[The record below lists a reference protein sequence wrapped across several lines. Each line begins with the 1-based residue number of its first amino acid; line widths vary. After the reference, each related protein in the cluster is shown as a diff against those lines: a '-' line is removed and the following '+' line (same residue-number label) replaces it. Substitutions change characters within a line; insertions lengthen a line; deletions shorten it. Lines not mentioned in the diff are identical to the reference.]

1 MRAQEHKNGER
12 QTEFLARLRLW
23 FKYRILVPLK
33 GPRRDGVDSHFRP
46 RVGRD
51 GVVFGIEHQITS
63 IAASLKRG
71 DIETFTRRLSELTSQ
86 LLSGPLWGRALF
98 IPELDE
104 LAREASL
111 IIAPSHNRTTDSKL
125 IVHVA
130 SVVHPIGGHTRVIED
145 IAAALPEY
153 RHVLIITDM
162 GRLAPMELAP
172 LMPRFEELH
181 LKVHLLKAP
190 NWSEKAREL
199 SSLIAALGPQVVLL
213 LAHYADSV
221 AFVGV
226 AGHAAPRVV
235 FLHHCDHMPAL
246 GASRT
251 DYTHIDLTPACH
263 RFCAVRPKLQA
274 SLLNLTVKDSGTVR
288 LVERHPIVGVTCGRE
303 AKYQGTSEFSYGQ
316 LLAALFGGGVGQ
328 ILHIGDMPGW
338 QRDEICADIAANGQ
352 DANRVTF
359 LPNAPSL
366 SAKLI
371 EISPDFYLVSHPV
384 AGGKATLEAMSVGL
398 PILFA
403 RPASASS
410 LLNVDMTFGTS
421 VPVSTLKDVRT
432 AVRRLEGERRALAKR
447 SREVYEKHYSP
458 GAFRE
463 GLLSA
468 ITANH

>member
-33 GPRRDGVDSHFRP
+33 GPPRDGVDSHFRP

-51 GVVFGIEHQITS
+51 AVVFGIEHQISS
-63 IAASLKRG
+63 IAASLKLG

-111 IIAPSHNRTTDSKL
+111 IVAPSHNRTTDSKL
-125 IVHVA
+125 LVHVA

-145 IAAALPEY
+145 IAVALPEY

-162 GRLAPMELAP
+162 APMELAP

-181 LKVHLLKAP
+181 LQVHLLKAS
-190 NWSEKAREL
+190 NWAEKTREL
-199 SSLIAALGPQVVLL
+199 STLVAELGPQVVLL
-213 LAHYADSV
+213 LAHYADSI

-226 AGHAAPRVV
+226 AGHTAPRVV

-263 RFCAVRPKLQA
+263 RFCAARPELQA

-303 AKYQGTSEFSYGQ
+303 AKYQGTSKFSYGQ
-316 LLAALFGGGVGQ
+316 LLAALFSAGLGRM
-328 ILHIGDMPGW
+328 LHIGDMPRW
-338 QRDEICADIAANGQ
+338 QRDEICADITTNGQ
-352 DANRVTF
+352 DASRVTF
-359 LPNAPSL
+359 LPNTPSL
-366 SAKLI
+366 STKLI

-384 AGGKATLEAMSVGL
+384 VGGKATVEAMSVGL

-403 RPASASS
+403 RPDGASP
-410 LLNVDMTFGTS
+410 LLNVDMTFGTAVQFS
-421 VPVSTLKDVRT
+421 DLVQIPA
-432 AVRRLEGERRALAKR
+432 AVRRLETEKATLAMNSRAI
-447 SREVYEKHYSP
+447 YEKYYSP
-458 GAFRE
+458 AAFRE
-463 GLLSA
+463 GLLLA
-468 ITANH
+468 INLDH